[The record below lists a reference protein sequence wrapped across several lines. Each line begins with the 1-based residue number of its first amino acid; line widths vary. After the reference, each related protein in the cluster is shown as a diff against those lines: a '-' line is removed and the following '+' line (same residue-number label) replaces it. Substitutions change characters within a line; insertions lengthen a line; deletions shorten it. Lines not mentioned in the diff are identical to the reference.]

1 MWSQNKNSPTYIEIF
16 FKIYT
21 GKKWETEVQFQTAW
35 CRLVYGYYIHLD
47 KWRIHVSF
55 YNHGFILTQNNCLG
69 IITNDGRKVRNRFKV
84 TIIVGALFLNI
95 LRFFI
100 TLSGVILTVVLFLQ
114 TNMKLSFRTRI
125 LLCNIKRQIKSQFLL
140 GYLLTEEQFLYQV
153 F

>member
-21 GKKWETEVQFQTAW
+21 GKKWETEVQFQTSW
-35 CRLVYGYYIHLD
+35 CCLVYGY
-47 KWRIHVSF
+47 